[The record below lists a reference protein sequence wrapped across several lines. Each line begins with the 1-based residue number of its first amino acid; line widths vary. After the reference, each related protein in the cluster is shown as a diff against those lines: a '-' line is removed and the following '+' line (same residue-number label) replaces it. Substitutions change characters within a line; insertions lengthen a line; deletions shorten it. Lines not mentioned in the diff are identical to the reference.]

1 MSENAVILKNISKAF
16 KIYHDDEKKHFINR
30 SSFSIKKYD
39 RLQILDDISFEV
51 KKGEMLGIVGFN
63 GSGKSTILRIIS
75 RILEPDKGKLTV
87 NGQITPF
94 LELGTGFNPEFS
106 AKENIIMNGVL
117 LGFSEKEI
125 KSRID
130 KILKFAE
137 LEQFRDTKIKKFST
151 GMLARLAF
159 STAMEVDP
167 DILLIDEIFAVG
179 DIHFQRKSFDVL
191 MSFKKRGKTII
202 FVSHSLEFLKQ
213 YCDQGMFIHNGKIIE
228 FGDPYRVSERFIEEV
243 NKIENK

>member
-1 MSENAVILKNISKAF
+1 VSDKAVILKNISKSF
-16 KIYHDDEKKHFINR
+16 KIYHDAENSPNSKHFFAKR
-30 SSFSIKKYD
+30 SYEK
-39 RLQILDDISFEV
+39 LMILDDISFEV

-63 GSGKSTILRIIS
+63 GSGKSTLLRIIS
-75 RILEPDKGKLTV
+75 KILEPDRGELII

-106 AKENIIMNGVL
+106 AKENIILYGVL

-125 KSRID
+125 KSRVN
-130 KILKFAE
+130 KILEFAE
-137 LEQFRDTKIKKFST
+137 LEKFKDTKIKTFSA
-151 GMLARLAF
+151 GMLAKLSF

-179 DIHFQRKSFDVL
+179 DMHFQKKSFDAL

-202 FVSHSLEFLKQ
+202 FVSHSLDFVKQ
-213 YCDQGMFIHNGKIIE
+213 FCDCGMFLHEGKVAE
-228 FGDPYRVSERFIEEV
+228 FGDPNKIVERFIDEV
-243 NKIENK
+243 QKIDAS